1 MQGYSRHQLK
11 RDKFAE
17 TAQDAAEW
25 TAGHQRAV
33 FWGLGL
39 AVLAVAG
46 YFGFTTWQD
55 RQSEKAN
62 VALAAATRVLNS
74 PLRPP
79 GTPAGDTQSGDTFP
93 SAAERAK
100 AAQKEFTAA
109 ADQYDRLPYPKAA
122 RIARYM
128 EGVAATQAGDK
139 AQAETVLKSVAESRD
154 KSIAALSKMAL
165 AQLYR
170 DTNRQSDAA
179 RIYTDLADHPT
190 DTVPKV
196 QAQLAMAEMYETASP
211 QQAATLY
218 QQIQKENAATPA
230 GQIAASRLA
239 SVNK

>member
-109 ADQYDRLPYPKAA
+109 AD
-122 RIARYM
+122 
-128 EGVAATQAGDK
+128 
-139 AQAETVLKSVAESRD
+139 
-154 KSIAALSKMAL
+154 
-165 AQLYR
+165 
-170 DTNRQSDAA
+170 
-179 RIYTDLADHPT
+179 
-190 DTVPKV
+190 
-196 QAQLAMAEMYETASP
+196 
-211 QQAATLY
+211 
-218 QQIQKENAATPA
+218 
-230 GQIAASRLA
+230 
-239 SVNK
+239 